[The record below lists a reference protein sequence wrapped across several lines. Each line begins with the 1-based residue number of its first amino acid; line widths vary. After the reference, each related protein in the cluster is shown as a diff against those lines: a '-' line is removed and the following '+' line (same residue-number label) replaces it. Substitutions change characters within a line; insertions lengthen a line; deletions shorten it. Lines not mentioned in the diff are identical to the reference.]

1 MAVYRNDA
9 TLARIS
15 LMLRIVAVVGLA
27 IGAIGT
33 VRVVTE
39 GGHPWTAASSIA
51 LLLVG
56 AIAVSLGRRARVVA
70 VETREDGVEVRNLFS
85 TRRYP
90 WTDVEGFEEGTRRR
104 GMTTAV
110 VRLSGGGVHA
120 LSGIGDP
127 GQISGKLIDKLKKEL
142 RATRH

>member
-1 MAVYRNDA
+1 VAVYRNDA

-15 LMLRIVAVVGLA
+15 LMLRMVAIVGLA
-27 IGAIGT
+27 VGAIGM

-56 AIAVSLGRRARVVA
+56 AIAVYLGRRAKVVA
-70 VETREDGVEVRNLFS
+70 VETGDDGLEVRNLFS
-85 TRRYP
+85 TRRYA
-90 WTDVEGFEEGTRRR
+90 WTEVEGFEEGTRRR
-104 GMTTAV
+104 GVTTAV

-127 GQISGKLIDKLKKEL
+127 GQTSGKLIDKLKKEL
-142 RATRH
+142 RATRR

>member
-15 LMLRIVAVVGLA
+15 LMLRMVAIVGLA
-27 IGAIGT
+27 VGAIGM

-39 GGHPWTAASSIA
+39 GGHPWTAASSVA

-56 AIAVSLGRRARVVA
+56 AIAAFLGRRAKGVA
-70 VETREDGVEVRNLFS
+70 VETGGDGVEVRNLFS
-85 TRRYP
+85 TRRYA
-90 WTDVEGFEEGTRRR
+90 WTDVEGFEEGARRR

-110 VRLSGGGVHA
+110 VRLSDGGVHT

-127 GQISGKLIDKLKKEL
+127 GQTSGKLIDKLKKEL
-142 RATRH
+142 RATRR